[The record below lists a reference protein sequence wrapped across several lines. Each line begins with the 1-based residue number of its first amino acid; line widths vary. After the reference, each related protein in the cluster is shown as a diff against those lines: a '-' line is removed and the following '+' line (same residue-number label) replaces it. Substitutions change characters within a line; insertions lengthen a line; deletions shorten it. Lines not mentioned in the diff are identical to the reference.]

1 MTDTKIIVFGS
12 MSQIKGSVPLKPLRE
27 ATSYLEEGH
36 QFSPAFKKKLWDGR
50 RHLMSRNGIFPT
62 GLLSTVE
69 EVLKQH
75 EVQYEV
81 EDNRVTPDGTGT
93 FDLEGVGFAYPYE
106 YQLAAAKMAVEQ
118 KCGILKIATNGG
130 KTEVAC
136 SITNYLRQPTLFC
149 VGSRELLFQAQKRFM
164 KRLGVG
170 EAEVGIVGDG
180 VWSPGS
186 WVTIATVGTLV
197 SRKSTDE
204 CQKLLASVNVLFLDE
219 AHHLGSTTWYDVACL
234 CTASYRF
241 GLSGTPLD
249 RTDGADL
256 RLIATTGPVI
266 VNIENRFLVERGI
279 SARAHIVWDKVTE
292 PVLPKMTY
300 AEAYKQGVVENTQLE
315 EKVVEWVKVFHQAGL
330 STLVLVEQISHGK
343 SLDAAI
349 WNCGTFIPHQFING
363 EEDTDVRSS
372 ALESFSDRSLPVLI
386 ASTIL
391 DEGVDVPTIDAMILA
406 GSRKSRIKT
415 MQRLGRGLRGK
426 KLIVVEFAN
435 FCNDYLLK
443 HSMERYEDYKEEQ
456 CFPIHQSG
464 PDLELVKRLWGN
476 E

>member
-1 MTDTKIIVFGS
+1 MTDAKIVVFGS
-12 MSQIKGSVPLKPLRE
+12 MSQIKGSVPLKQLRE

-36 QFSPAFKKKLWDGR
+36 RFSPAFRKKIWDGR
-50 RHLMSRNGIFPT
+50 RHLMSRNGVFPT
-62 GLLSTVE
+62 GLLSAVE
-69 EVLKQH
+69 DVLKEH
-75 EVQYEV
+75 EVPYTL
-81 EDNRVTPDGTGT
+81 EDNRVTPEGTGT
-93 FDLEGVGFAYPYE
+93 FELEGVQFKYPYE
-106 YQLAAAKMAVEQ
+106 YQLSAAQTAVEH
-118 KCGILKIATNGG
+118 KCGILKMATNAG

-170 EAEVGIVGDG
+170 ESEVGIVGDG

-186 WVTIATVGTLV
+186 WVTVATVGTLV

-219 AHHLGSTTWYDVACL
+219 AHHLGSETWYDVACL

-266 VNIENRFLVERGI
+266 VNVENKFLVERGI
-279 SARAHIVWDKVTE
+279 SARAQIIWDKVTE

-300 AEAYKQGVVENTQLE
+300 AEAYKQGVVENKQLE
-315 EKVVEWVKVFHQAGL
+315 AKVVEWTKVFYRAGL
-330 STLVLVEQISHGK
+330 STLVLVEQINHGK
-343 SLDAAI
+343 SLDTAL
-349 WNCGTFIPHQFING
+349 WNCGDFIPHQFING
-363 EEDTDVRSS
+363 EEDTEVRST
-372 ALESFSDRSLPVLI
+372 ALESFADRTLPVLI

-391 DEGVDVPTIDAMILA
+391 DEGVDVPTIDALILA

-426 KLIVVEFAN
+426 KLLVVEFAN

-443 HSMERYEDYKEEQ
+443 HSMERYDDYKEEQ

-464 PDLELVKRLWGN
+464 PDLQLVRKLW
-476 E
+476 EET